1 MIKVNLKIIY
11 GKAGTGKSQYC
22 LKEIAELIKQKQR
35 QEHKT
40 RENIIIITPEQ
51 FSFTTEKKLMETIET
66 RAVLNAEVVTF
77 KRMAYR
83 VINEIGAKQKV
94 GLTKCG
100 RAMLIY
106 NILEKQKN
114 NLKLL
119 GKTKEN
125 VEIAITAIN
134 EFKQH
139 GITNEQLEVEMQ
151 NTEEQ
156 YLKTKLQDM
165 NLIYKSFEEQIKDKY
180 IDETDL
186 LTILAENIEKT
197 EMFRDTIFYIDEF
210 SGFTAQEYE
219 IIKKLIKIGKQV
231 NITICTDSLFTSTD
245 PENDIFYSNKQTVAK
260 LYKLANELEI
270 KVEEEL
276 LEKTKRF
283 KNNELKILSENLYK
297 NQSTKYEEDVEN
309 IHLFLAKNQYS
320 EIEKVAKEIT
330 KLVRDK
336 KYKYK
341 EISIITKNIEAY
353 SSLVRAIFSE
363 YDIPVFIDEK
373 RELSQNIF
381 IQYVLAILDIFAKNW
396 SYESIFNYI
405 KTGFLDIDRDDIY
418 KLENYCIKWGIKQSK
433 WKKDFTTFGEE
444 KQKEE
449 IARLN
454 EIRKEIVEPLLKLKE
469 NIDEEKTAENV
480 TRNLYNFLQE
490 QKIEEKLRQ
499 KVNYLEEQGMIDLA
513 NEYANSYQVLINVLD
528 EIVLVFGKDKMT
540 LDSKYAQILKTGLQN
555 SGLGK
560 IPGTQ
565 DQVIL
570 GDVDRSR
577 SHKARAVFI
586 IGINDGIFPSVNKD
600 EGFFNDDDRENLK
613 ENGIELAKGTLER
626 LYEDNFNIYKAF
638 TTAEE
643 ELYLSYTSSDTEGKA
658 QRPSVLIYKIKKLFP
673 KIYEQSNV
681 VKEEY
686 EITNEKN
693 TYEELLQNIARKNNG
708 EEIEG
713 IWETVYKYYKEHEN
727 WKEKLQNDL
736 KGLEYTNVPNKLD
749 EKIVKKLYGNI
760 LNTSISKLEQY
771 RRCPFSYYLQYELK
785 LKEKEELKVQ
795 SFDTGSFMHETID
808 EFFKKVNEENIALT
822 EFLENDSK
830 IQELIDPIIE
840 ENLNYGK
847 QYMFKAT
854 VKYKILVKRLKRI
867 IATALK
873 YIIEGLVYSDFKI
886 QGTEIEFGVGE
897 EYKPIIIELEDGR
910 KIELTGKIDRMDI
923 AQDEDGKYLRIIDY
937 KSSAKTIDLNEVYA
951 GLQIQLLSYMDAVCK
966 EDMIPAGALYFGLLE
981 QIVQSD
987 QKISE
992 EEIEEQIRK
1001 KFKMKGLILADVKV
1015 IKMQDKNLTS
1025 GASKIIP
1032 AGITSKGGIDKRYT
1046 NGVNQDE
1053 FKILQQYIYKTIKEI
1068 SKEILSGNI
1077 DLKPYNNKGKTPCE
1091 YCSYK
1096 SICGFDA
1103 KNRDN
1108 TYNYIKHKTNDEVVR
1123 KMSEKCKQ

>member
-1 MIKVNLKIIY
+1 MNLKIIY
-11 GKAGTGKSQYC
+11 GKAGTGKSEYC
-22 LKEIAELIKQKQR
+22 FKKIAELIKKEQR
-35 QEHKT
+35 D
-40 RENIIIITPEQ
+40 NIIIITPEQ
-51 FSFTTEKKLMETIET
+51 FSFTSEKKLMETIET
-66 RAVLNAEVVTF
+66 KAVLNAEVVTF

-100 RAMLIY
+100 RAMLLY
-106 NILEKQKN
+106 SILEKQKN

-119 GKTKEN
+119 GRTKEN

-151 NTEEQ
+151 NTEDL

-186 LTILAENIEKT
+186 LTILAESIEKT
-197 EMFRDTIFYIDEF
+197 DMFKETIFYIDEF

-219 IIKKLIKIGKQV
+219 VIKKLIKIGKQV
-231 NITICTDSLFTSTD
+231 NIAISTDSLFTSTD
-245 PENDIFYSNKQTVAK
+245 AENDIFYSNKQTVAK
-260 LYKLANELEI
+260 LYKIAGELGI
-270 KVEEEL
+270 KVEEEKL
-276 LEKTKRF
+276 GETKRF
-283 KNNELKILSENLYK
+283 KNNELKYLSENLYK
-297 NQSTKYEEDVEN
+297 NQSTKYEENVES

-320 EIEKVAKEIT
+320 EVEKVAKEIT

-341 EISIITKNIEAY
+341 EISIITKNIESY
-353 SSLVRAIFSE
+353 SSLVRAIFAE

-396 SYESIFNYI
+396 SYQSVFNYI
-405 KTGFLDIDRDDIY
+405 KSGFLDIDKDDIY

-449 IARLN
+449 IQRLN
-454 EIRKEIVEPLLKLKE
+454 EIRKQIVEPLLKLKE
-469 NIDEEKTAENV
+469 RIDEEKTAENV
-480 TRNLYNFLQE
+480 TKNLYNFLQE
-490 QKIEEKLRQ
+490 QNIEEKLKQ
-499 KVNYLEEQGMIDLA
+499 KITYLEAQGMIDLA
-513 NEYANSYQVLINVLD
+513 NEYVNSYQVLINVLD

-540 LDSKYAQILKTGLQN
+540 IDSKYQQILKTGLQN

-570 GDVDRSR
+570 GDIDRSR

-586 IGINDGIFPSVNKD
+586 IGINDGMFPSVNKD
-600 EGFFNDDDRENLK
+600 EGFFNDDDRKILK

-658 QRPSVLIYKIKKLFP
+658 QRPSVLIYKIRKLFP
-673 KIYEQSNV
+673 KIHEQSDV
-681 VKEEY
+681 VNEEY
-686 EITNEKN
+686 EITNLKN
-693 TYEELLQNIARKNNG
+693 TYEELLQNIAKKSDG
-708 EEIEG
+708 EAVDK
-713 IWETVYKYYKEHEN
+713 IWEAVYEYYKEQEY

-736 KGLEYTNVPNKLD
+736 KGLEYTNIPNKLD
-749 EKIVKKLYGNI
+749 EKIVKKLYGNV
-760 LNTSISKLEQY
+760 LTTSVSKLEQY
-771 RRCPFSYYLQYELK
+771 RKCPFSYYLQYELK

-795 SFDTGSFMHETID
+795 SFDTGSFMHEIID
-808 EFFKKVNEENIALT
+808 EFFKKVNEETIPLT
-822 EFLENDSK
+822 EFLEDNAK

-897 EYKPIIIELEDGR
+897 QYKPIIIEIEDGR

-951 GLQIQLLSYMDAVCK
+951 GLQIQLLSYVDAVCK

-1032 AGITSKGGIDKRYT
+1032 AGITSKGSIDKRYT

-1053 FKILQQYIYKTIKEI
+1053 FRILQKYIYKTIKDI
-1068 SKEILSGNI
+1068 SKEILNGNI
-1077 DLKPYNNKGKTPCE
+1077 DLKPCNNKGKTPCE

-1096 SICGFDA
+1096 SICGFDT
-1103 KNRDN
+1103 KNNNN
-1108 TYNYIKHKTNDEVVR
+1108 TYNYIEHKTNDEVVK
-1123 KMSEKCKQ
+1123 KMSEKCKEWI

>member
-151 NTEEQ
+151 NTEDQ

-499 KVNYLEEQGMIDLA
+499 KINYLEEQGMIDLA